1 MPLDVKQ
8 KDQFEWPSI
17 LVDNPLTEDMTD
29 RILLLQKNKKSKR
42 LEDMASQV
50 ARERTEYR
58 EETLSNIA
66 SLIEQK
72 IVETLL
78 NGESVITDYFTF
90 EPNIQGSFDSK
101 GEPLDAN
108 KIKYSI
114 NMSVRPE
121 LRNILNNQVRYKITD
136 SLEQGGAAIT
146 SVEDQLTGAQDGVTG
161 RGHIMAIYGNKIKV
175 VGATGADKEG
185 HAYLSS
191 ELEVDTEVQIAQN
204 DPSCVTILIP
214 NDLAEGKY
222 KLRIETYYS
231 NSKVVL
237 KNPRTIVY
245 PGTITIQ

>member
-8 KDQFEWPSI
+8 KDQFEWSSV
-17 LVDNPLTEDMTD
+17 LVENPLTEDTTD
-29 RILLLQKNKKSKR
+29 RILLLQKNKESKK
-42 LEDMASQV
+42 LGDMASEV

-58 EETLSNIA
+58 EETLSNAA

-90 EPNIQGSFDSK
+90 EPNIQGSFNSE

-108 KIKYSI
+108 KVKYSI
-114 NMSVRPE
+114 NVSVRPE
-121 LRNILNNQVRYKITD
+121 LRNILNNQVKYRVAG
-136 SLEQGGAAIT
+136 LQEQGGAAIT
-146 SVEDQLTGAQDGVTG
+146 GVEDQITGARDGSTG
-161 RGHIMAIYGNKIKV
+161 RGHVLAIYGSKIKV

-185 HAYLSS
+185 FAYLKSD
-191 ELEVDTEVQIAQN
+191 LDVDTEVQIAQN

-214 NDLAEGKY
+214 NDLTEGNY
-222 KLRIETYYS
+222 QLRIETYYS

>member
-8 KDQFEWPSI
+8 KDQFEWPSV
-17 LVDNPLTEDMTD
+17 LVDNPLTEDTTD
-29 RILLLQKNKKSKR
+29 RILLLQKDKKSKR
-42 LEDMASQV
+42 LVDMASQV

-90 EPNIQGSFDSK
+90 EPNIQGSFNSEE
-101 GEPLDAN
+101 EPLDAN
-108 KIKYSI
+108 KVKYSI

-121 LRNILNNQVRYKITD
+121 LRNILDNQVKYKVADTQT
-136 SLEQGGAAIT
+136 QGGAVIT
-146 SVEDQLTGAQDGVTG
+146 GVEDQITGARDGNTG
-161 RGHIMAIYGNKIKV
+161 RGHVLAIYGNKIKA

-214 NDLAEGKY
+214 NDLAEGNY
-222 KLRIETYYS
+222 QLRIETYFTPGK
-231 NSKVVL
+231 NAL
-237 KNPRTIVY
+237 KEMRTIVC
-245 PGTITIQ
+245 PITIKIS

>member
-8 KDQFEWPSI
+8 KDQFEWSSV
-17 LVDNPLTEDMTD
+17 LVENPLTEDTTD
-29 RILLLQKNKKSKR
+29 RILLLQKNKESKR
-42 LEDMASQV
+42 LGDMASEV

-58 EETLSNIA
+58 EETLSNAA

-90 EPNIQGSFDSK
+90 EPNIQGSFTSE

-108 KIKYSI
+108 KVKYSI
-114 NMSVRPE
+114 NVSVRPE
-121 LRNILNNQVRYKITD
+121 LRNILNNQVKYRVAG
-136 SLEQGGAAIT
+136 LQEQGGAAIT
-146 SVEDQLTGAQDGVTG
+146 GVEDQITGARDGATG
-161 RGHIMAIYGNKIKV
+161 RGHVLAIYGSKIKV

-185 HAYLSS
+185 FAYLKSD
-191 ELEVDTEVQIAQN
+191 LDVDTEVQIAQN

-214 NDLAEGKY
+214 NDLTEGNY
-222 KLRIETYYS
+222 QLRIETYYS

>member
-8 KDQFEWPSI
+8 KDQFEWTSV
-17 LVDNPLTEDMTD
+17 LVENHLTEDTTD
-29 RILLLQKNKKSKR
+29 RILLLQKNKESKR
-42 LEDMASQV
+42 LGDMASEV

-58 EETLSNIA
+58 EETLSNAA

-90 EPNIQGSFDSK
+90 EPNIQGSFNSE

-108 KIKYSI
+108 KVKYSI
-114 NMSVRPE
+114 NVSVRPE
-121 LRNILNNQVRYKITD
+121 LRNILNNQVKYRVAG
-136 SLEQGGAAIT
+136 LQEQGGAAIT
-146 SVEDQLTGAQDGVTG
+146 GVEDQITGARDGSTG
-161 RGHIMAIYGNKIKV
+161 RGHVLAIYGSKIKV

-185 HAYLSS
+185 FAYLKSD
-191 ELEVDTEVQIAQN
+191 LDVDTEVQIAQN

-214 NDLAEGKY
+214 NDLTEGNY
-222 KLRIETYYS
+222 QLRIETYYS

>member
-8 KDQFEWPSI
+8 KDQFEWSSV
-17 LVDNPLTEDMTD
+17 LVENPLTEDTTD
-29 RILLLQKNKKSKR
+29 RILLLQKNKESKR
-42 LEDMASQV
+42 LGDMASEV

-58 EETLSNIA
+58 EETLSNAA

-90 EPNIQGSFDSK
+90 EPNIQGSFNSE

-108 KIKYSI
+108 KVKYSI
-114 NMSVRPE
+114 NVSVRPE
-121 LRNILNNQVRYKITD
+121 LRNILNNQVKYRVAG
-136 SLEQGGAAIT
+136 LQEQGGAAIT
-146 SVEDQLTGAQDGVTG
+146 GVEDQITGARDGSTG
-161 RGHIMAIYGNKIKV
+161 RGHVLAIYGSKIKV

-185 HAYLSS
+185 FAYLKSD
-191 ELEVDTEVQIAQN
+191 LDVDTEVEIAQN

-214 NDLAEGKY
+214 NDLTEGNY
-222 KLRIETYYS
+222 QLRIETYYS

>member
-1 MPLDVKQ
+1 MPLNVKQ
-8 KDQFEWPSI
+8 TDKFEWPSV
-17 LVDNPLTEDMTD
+17 LVDNPLTEETTD
-29 RILLLQKNKKSKR
+29 RILLLQKDKKSKR
-42 LEDMASQV
+42 LVDMASLV

-78 NGESVITDYFTF
+78 NGESVITDYFQF
-90 EPNIQGSFDSK
+90 EPNIQGSFDSE

-108 KIKYSI
+108 KVKYSI

-121 LRNILNNQVRYKITD
+121 LRNILNNQVKYKVAG
-136 SLEQGGAAIT
+136 LQEQGGAAIT
-146 SVEDQLTGAQDGVTG
+146 GVEDQITGARDGATG
-161 RGHIMAIYGNKIKV
+161 RGHVLAIYGNKIKA

-214 NDLAEGKY
+214 NDLAEGNY
-222 KLRIETYYS
+222 QLRIETYFTPGK
-231 NSKVVL
+231 NAL
-237 KNPRTIVY
+237 KEMRTIVC
-245 PGTITIQ
+245 PITIKIS

>member
-8 KDQFEWPSI
+8 KDQFEWPSV
-17 LVDNPLTEDMTD
+17 LVDNPLTEDTTD
-29 RILLLQKNKKSKR
+29 RILLLQKDKKSKR
-42 LEDMASQV
+42 LVDMASQV

-78 NGESVITDYFTF
+78 NGESVITDYFMF
-90 EPNIQGSFDSK
+90 EPNIQGSFNSE
-101 GEPLDAN
+101 GEPLDVN
-108 KIKYSI
+108 KVKYSI

-121 LRNILNNQVRYKITD
+121 LRNILNNQVKYKVAG
-136 SLEQGGAAIT
+136 LQEQGGAAIT
-146 SVEDQLTGAQDGVTG
+146 GVEDQITGARDGSTG
-161 RGHIMAIYGNKIKV
+161 RGHVLAIYGNKIKA

-214 NDLAEGKY
+214 NDLAEGNY
-222 KLRIETYYS
+222 QLRIETYYAS
-231 NSKVVL
+231 G
-237 KNPRTIVY
+237 KNPLKSVRIIVC
-245 PGTITIQ
+245 PITIKIS

>member
-1 MPLDVKQ
+1 MPLDVK
-8 KDQFEWPSI
+8 
-17 LVDNPLTEDMTD
+17 TD
-29 RILLLQKNKKSKR
+29 RILLLQKDKKSKR
-42 LEDMASQV
+42 LVDMASQV

-78 NGESVITDYFTF
+78 NGESVITDYFMF
-90 EPNIQGSFDSK
+90 EPNIQGSFNSE

-108 KIKYSI
+108 KVKYSI

-121 LRNILNNQVRYKITD
+121 LRNILNNQVKYKVAG
-136 SLEQGGAAIT
+136 LQEQGGAAIT
-146 SVEDQLTGAQDGVTG
+146 GVEDQITGARDGATG
-161 RGHIMAIYGNKIKV
+161 RGHVLAIYGNKIKA

-214 NDLAEGKY
+214 NDLAEGNY
-222 KLRIETYYS
+222 QLRIETYYAS
-231 NSKVVL
+231 G
-237 KNPRTIVY
+237 KNPLKSVRTIVC
-245 PGTITIQ
+245 PITIKIS